1 MKGIVKKNQII
12 ITSLAILIAV
22 AGYLNYS
29 EKNLKDMTGNSKE
42 AAELVNDASAKK
54 DGISD
59 VSNEA
64 LRNYEDDSLLD
75 GTDDILSNDYDV
87 DSNEVNGEV
96 STNAQGESSEEE
108 QNSTADGTTDAA
120 SDENGTDIDEVPGT
134 AVLTNVGTF
143 SANAR
148 LQREQ
153 LRAKNKE
160 TLLNMINSGNLSDE
174 QKSEITD
181 EMLHITQIAEME
193 NEIETLLEAKGF
205 TGAVVSI
212 ADESV
217 DVVINMTD
225 VTDSG
230 RAQIEDIVK
239 RKTSMPASNIVI
251 TPISVEN

>member
-22 AGYLNYS
+22 AGYLNYT
-29 EKNLKDMTGNSKE
+29 EKSVLNQTKKAKE
-42 AAELVNDASAKK
+42 AAEQVNDSVVPSLDEVAANAEQEYAS
-54 DGISD
+54 DT
-59 VSNEA
+59 
-64 LRNYEDDSLLD
+64 LLE
-75 GTDDILSNDYDV
+75 GNDDILSNDADV
-87 DSNEVNGEV
+87 DAGNAANENP
-96 STNAQGESSEEE
+96 
-108 QNSTADGTTDAA
+108 
-120 SDENGTDIDEVPGT
+120 SDENASKEDPSKEESVPGE

-160 TLLNMINSGNLSDE
+160 TLLNMINSGNLSEE
-174 QKSEITD
+174 QKSDITN
-181 EMLHITQIAEME
+181 EMLHITQIAELE
-193 NEIETLLEAKGF
+193 NEVETLLEAKGF

-212 ADESV
+212 SDSAV
-217 DVVINMTD
+217 DVVVNMTD
-225 VTDSG
+225 VTDEG

-239 RKTSMPASNIVI
+239 RKTEVPASNIVI

>member
-22 AGYLNYS
+22 AGYLNYT
-29 EKNLKDMTGNSKE
+29 EKSVLDQTKKAKE
-42 AAELVNDASAKK
+42 AAKQVDDSVNPSLD
-54 DGISD
+54 D
-59 VSNEA
+59 VSADAAKEYA
-64 LRNYEDDSLLD
+64 SDTLLE
-75 GTDDILSNDYDV
+75 GTDDILSNDIDV
-87 DSNEVNGEV
+87 NNSVNDNPSDGTEANEIPSNEDSIPGE
-96 STNAQGESSEEE
+96 
-108 QNSTADGTTDAA
+108 
-120 SDENGTDIDEVPGT
+120 

-160 TLLNMINSGNLSDE
+160 TLLNMINSGNLSE
-174 QKSEITD
+174 AQKSDITN
-181 EMLHITQIAEME
+181 EMLHITQIAELE
-193 NEIETLLEAKGF
+193 NEVETLLEAKGF

-212 ADESV
+212 GDSSV

-225 VTDSG
+225 VTDEG
-230 RAQIEDIVK
+230 RAKIEDIVK
-239 RKTSMPASNIVI
+239 RKTEIPASNIVI